1 MAGPRNPSEADTVVG
16 GREASTCRC
25 DASWPRQANWVKIT
39 PSAPAISNCSQELSR
54 RINPG
59 HRTTQRGQ
67 QTSEFN
73 GKRRPRR
80 KVVDRPSRGLGRH
93 QPVRKRLPQ
102 IIDRCESEGVTN
114 TLDVWEICWGDPDL
128 EWLAQSSVDVFG
140 YATTHRMQRLWRRLT
155 PTARS
160 ADRAGHASSRPPASQ
175 PVRSWDN
182 ASSGACE
189 IRAAIAPPRSGKSGL
204 YAPRRGHDQGRARGR
219 FATRCARPAGQACRV
234 SFWSGSQCLSVTAR
248 GRPGRVHIQPGG
260 ARVRSPPIAACPCR
274 H

>member
-73 GKRRPRR
+73 GRRRPRR

-102 IIDRCESEGVTN
+102 IIDRCEAEGVTN
-114 TLDVWEICWGDPDL
+114 TLDIWEICWGDPDL
-128 EWLAQSSVDVFG
+128 EWLAQSSIDVFG
-140 YATTHRMQRLWRRLT
+140 YATTAPNPKTLAAVDTDSSIRRSRR
-155 PTARS
+155 PRFVAAAR
-160 ADRAGHASSRPPASQ
+160 
-175 PVRSWDN
+175 
-182 ASSGACE
+182 
-189 IRAAIAPPRSGKSGL
+189 I
-204 YAPRRGHDQGRARGR
+204 
-219 FATRCARPAGQACRV
+219 PAGQV
-234 SFWSGSQCLSVTAR
+234 VG
-248 GRPGRVHIQPGG
+248 
-260 ARVRSPPIAACPCR
+260 
-274 H
+274 

>member
-73 GKRRPRR
+73 GKRRLRR

-140 YATTHRMQRLWRRLT
+140 YATTHRMPRSAITTNRRLSVPPLT
-155 PTARS
+155 MAIDIGGPPGTRFRS
-160 ADRAGHASSRPPASQ
+160 
-175 PVRSWDN
+175 
-182 ASSGACE
+182 
-189 IRAAIAPPRSGKSGL
+189 
-204 YAPRRGHDQGRARGR
+204 
-219 FATRCARPAGQACRV
+219 
-234 SFWSGSQCLSVTAR
+234 
-248 GRPGRVHIQPGG
+248 
-260 ARVRSPPIAACPCR
+260 
-274 H
+274 